1 MRFKDKDIE
10 AFWEGASLP
19 RRVPP
24 TCRKALFRKLQMLE
38 AARDLADL
46 RTPAFP
52 ERHIVAGHHERQ
64 EGEQEYEARE
74 KHACDLSASVES
86 ASPKRPAPS
95 GGSTRSHRTKQPR
108 RTVSKTY
115 DTKTRIAENPFKPI
129 APISRAD

>member
-46 RTPAFP
+46 RIPP
-52 ERHIVAGHHERQ
+52 SNLSLIHICLAGSFRAGGCMRAKASSCLGDMF
-64 EGEQEYEARE
+64 EG
-74 KHACDLSASVES
+74 V
-86 ASPKRPAPS
+86 
-95 GGSTRSHRTKQPR
+95 G
-108 RTVSKTY
+108 
-115 DTKTRIAENPFKPI
+115 
-129 APISRAD
+129 

>member
-46 RTPAFP
+46 RIPP
-52 ERHIVAGHHERQ
+52 GNRLEKLSGHRAGQYSIRVNQ
-64 EGEQEYEARE
+64 QWRLCFTWSGNEALE
-74 KHACDLSASVES
+74 VEFCDY
-86 ASPKRPAPS
+86 
-95 GGSTRSHRTKQPR
+95 H
-108 RTVSKTY
+108 
-115 DTKTRIAENPFKPI
+115 
-129 APISRAD
+129 

>member
-46 RTPAFP
+46 RIPPSNRLESSPAT
-52 ERHIVAGHHERQ
+52 AQ
-64 EGEQEYEARE
+64 
-74 KHACDLSASVES
+74 
-86 ASPKRPAPS
+86 
-95 GGSTRSHRTKQPR
+95 GSTASG
-108 RTVSKTY
+108 
-115 DTKTRIAENPFKPI
+115 
-129 APISRAD
+129 